1 MLFFRKTRSTP
12 YWLFLL
18 AALCVTQWGL
28 AAQSVARSPGK
39 VAAEVKVDLDTH
51 ELNWITEHP
60 RVIVSS
66 LEYPLYLFKDEH
78 GQWNGLN
85 KDLLNRISAMTG
97 LQFVHAESF
106 STDQMLA
113 SLESGEADMSTTL
126 AMNDERKVFLD
137 FSHSYGGAG
146 WVFVGR
152 ADAPNVQS
160 LEQLA
165 KRVLVLPTRH
175 ALEATI
181 RREYPDI
188 ELRSVKTHAEARAL
202 VESGEA
208 YATIENE
215 IGGQLFPSGQLK
227 AGSLVEGKW
236 DPDYLAFRKGQPQ
249 LLSIL
254 NKALEA
260 FPPAEL
266 NAIRQKWL
274 GGLPLAIPT
283 ATFGQWSYWC
293 VFVVIFFGLLSLLWN
308 RRLVMLVEQRRAA
321 ENSLRDQLVFQ
332 HALMDAMPDPVFIR
346 DLQGRLLM
354 CNKRYEESLS
364 TRFDQV
370 QGRQLIELDVLPK
383 ETAQLLHGEFMAQL
397 ETRMP
402 RFCERQLLFNH
413 GLRDIYQWTVPFYSA
428 EGQLRGLL
436 GGGPKSNGESDRR
449 DMTVF
454 SLSSLPCMLYRPETQ
469 IDVNSEFRTFFS
481 GRRSFTVDMP
491 QGLCFRT
498 IEW

>member
-1 MLFFRKTRSTP
+1 MLFFRKTISAP

-18 AALCVTQWGL
+18 VPLCVTQWGL
-28 AAQSVARSPGK
+28 AAPSNVQGAGK
-39 VAAEVKVDLDTH
+39 VASELKVKLNTH

-97 LQFVHAESF
+97 LQFVHVESF
-106 STDQMLA
+106 STDQMLGR
-113 SLESGEADMSTTL
+113 LESSEADMSTTL
-126 AMNDERKVFLD
+126 AMNDERKAFLD

-160 LEQLA
+160 LQQLT

-181 RREYPDI
+181 RREHPEID
-188 ELRSVKTHAEARAL
+188 LRSVKTHAEARAL

-215 IGGQLFPSGQLK
+215 IGAQLFPSGQLK
-227 AGSLVEGKW
+227 AGSIVEGMW
-236 DPDYLAFRKGQPQ
+236 DPDYLALRKGQPH

-274 GGLPLAIPT
+274 GGLSHGSHPASDW
-283 ATFGQWSYWC
+283 FGLWSYW
-293 VFVVIFFGLLSLLWN
+293 FVSVVSFFGLLSLLWN
-308 RRLVMLVEQRRAA
+308 RRLVRLVDQRREA

-402 RFCERQLLFNH
+402 RFCERQLLFKH
-413 GLRDIYQWTVPFYSA
+413 GLRNVYQWTVPFYSA

-436 GGGPKSNGESDRR
+436 GGWSEIERR
-449 DMTVF
+449 
-454 SLSSLPCMLYRPETQ
+454 PRQP
-469 IDVNSEFRTFFS
+469 
-481 GRRSFTVDMP
+481 
-491 QGLCFRT
+491 
-498 IEW
+498 